1 MMTSITFTSG
11 KFELSDSDAIDCV
24 ASKVLGD
31 EKFTEIRRKTVTL
44 TRGMSNDRLVDEVF
58 RILNH
63 PLVKL
68 AIRLVK

>member
-1 MMTSITFTSG
+1 MVGYTCVEG
-11 KFELSDSDAIDCV
+11 RFELSDSDALDNV
-24 ASKVLGD
+24 ASKVLG
-31 EKFTEIRRKTVTL
+31 EKKYHEIRRKTVTL
-44 TRGMSNDRLVDEVF
+44 PRGMSNDRLVDEVF